1 MRILVISDIHANV
14 TALEAVLNDA
24 PSIEEIWCLGDLVGY
39 GPDPNECID
48 RLKNL
53 PKFSCVVGNH
63 DAALLG
69 QIDINTF
76 NRDARLSNEWTKSVI
91 TSQNLQF
98 LHSLPEKIIK
108 DKVTLVHGSP
118 RNPTWEYL
126 MDLYTATINF
136 NHFSTP
142 YCFVGHTHLPISFLL
157 KEDEDTQKISWELI
171 NGDTNIILNNRMII
185 NPGSVGQPRDQD
197 ARAAYAIFNTETS
210 IWESRRVEYDI
221 VSVQQRIYALGLPER
236 HALRLD
242 DGW

>member
-1 MRILVISDIHANV
+1 MRILVISDIHANY
-14 TALEAVLNDA
+14 TALEAVLNEATAID
-24 PSIEEIWCLGDLVGY
+24 EVWCLGDLVGY
-39 GPDPNECID
+39 GPDPNECIN

-53 PKFSCVVGNH
+53 PKLSCVVGNH

-69 QIDINTF
+69 QIDVNTF
-76 NRDARLSNEWTKSVI
+76 NRDARLSNEWTKSTI
-91 TSQNLQF
+91 TAQNLQF

-108 DKVTLVHGSP
+108 GSVTLVHGSP

-136 NHFSTP
+136 NHFTTP
-142 YCFVGHTHLPISFLL
+142 FCFVGHTHLPISFLL
-157 KEDEDTQKISWELI
+157 KEDENTQKISWELVS
-171 NGDTNIILNNRMII
+171 GDTNIILGDRMII

-197 ARAAYAIFNTETS
+197 ARAAYAIFNTETN
-210 IWESRRVEYDI
+210 IWESHRVEYDI
-221 VSVQQRIYALGLPER
+221 ASVQQRIYANGLPER

>member
-1 MRILVISDIHANV
+1 MRILVISDIHANY
-14 TALEAVLNDA
+14 TALEAVLNDVSA
-24 PSIEEIWCLGDLVGY
+24 IDEVWCLGDLVGY
-39 GPDPNECID
+39 GPDPNECIN
-48 RLKNL
+48 RLKNMSNL
-53 PKFSCVVGNH
+53 SCVVGNH

-91 TSQNLQF
+91 TPQNLEF

-108 DKVTLVHGSP
+108 ESATLVHGSP

-142 YCFVGHTHLPISFLL
+142 YCFVGHTHLPISFLM
-157 KEDEDTQKISWELI
+157 KEDDNTQKISWELVS
-171 NGDTNIILNNRMII
+171 GDTNIILGNRMLI

-210 IWESRRVEYDI
+210 IWEAHRVAYDI
-221 VSVQQRIYALGLPER
+221 ASVQQRIYTNGLPER